1 MTNTIIWTVAI
12 LTVLGLVLSLVL
24 FWVARKFRVEE
35 DPRIDDIEKT
45 LPGANCGGCGFAG
58 CRAFAD
64 AAVKAGNLD
73 ANYCPVG
80 GNEVMKKVADI
91 LGCAVKETAPMVAV
105 VRCNGTCEARPR
117 VNVYEGAM
125 SCKVKASL
133 YGGDTLCL
141 FGCLGCGDCVSA
153 CSFGALSMDPAT
165 GLPVVDES
173 KCTAC
178 GKCAAACPKHIIEL
192 RAKGPRGM
200 REYVSCVNKDKGPA
214 ARKACASACIGCGL
228 CEKTCTHGAI
238 SVADN
243 VAYIDFNK
251 CKLCRECEAVCPT
264 GAIHGVNFPKP
275 LDKEAVKKRIADR
288 KAKAAEAAKA
298 AAEQEAKKEVTNG

>member
-1 MTNTIIWTVAI
+1 MGMSRLMSTYCDVSGKVSTMSWNS
-12 LTVLGLVLSLVL
+12 LGYRMFVGRMRWYKGVRL
-24 FWVARKFRVEE
+24 
-35 DPRIDDIEKT
+35 I
-45 LPGANCGGCGFAG
+45 
-58 CRAFAD
+58 
-64 AAVKAGNLD
+64 LD
-73 ANYCPVG
+73 ALREMKKESVPFRMIFVG
-80 GNEVMKKVADI
+80 EGSDVGEMKKVADI

-105 VRCNGTCEARPR
+105 VRCNGTCEARPK

-275 LDKEAVKKRIADR
+275 LDKDAVKKRIADR

>member
-1 MTNTIIWTVAI
+1 MTNTIIWTVVI

-73 ANYCPVG
+73 SNYCPVG
-80 GNEVMKKVADI
+80 GAEVMKKVAAI
-91 LGCAVKETAPMVAV
+91 LGCEVAESAPMVAV
-105 VRCNGTCEARPR
+105 VRCAGSCQARPKINEYQGER
-117 VNVYEGAM
+117 
-125 SCKVKASL
+125 SCKVKAGL
-133 YGGDTLCL
+133 YGGDTGCL
-141 FGCLGCGDCVSA
+141 FGCLGCGDCVAA
-153 CSFGALSMDPAT
+153 CAFGALSMNGET
-165 GLPVVDES
+165 GLPEVDES

-192 RAKGPRGM
+192 RNKGPRGM

-214 ARKACASACIGCGL
+214 VRKACSAACIGCGL
-228 CEKTCTHGAI
+228 CAKTCTHDAI
-238 SVADN
+238 TLADN
-243 VAYIDFNK
+243 VAYIDFAK

-264 GAIHGVNFPKP
+264 GAIHGVGFPKP
-275 LDKEAVKKRIADR
+275 LDKEAVKQRIAER
-288 KAKAAEAAKA
+288 KAKAAEAAKLETA
-298 AAEQEAKKEVTNG
+298 VKKEDNNG